1 MSKDVVSETHSTDE
15 SNVVERRIGLAAPFA
30 GIAGIFVFSVAFAG
44 IGLALFGE
52 GSDPGP
58 DIQTV
63 LFGFAGSWAG
73 MLTGILWASNS
84 SFRGLPDLLGLR
96 FRRSDLWLGFG
107 VALAAQVITV
117 LVFLPV
123 KLISPDAYSQVNDSA
138 QELTSVA
145 TGWWIPPFVIC
156 VCVIAP
162 LMEELFFRGVVLK
175 AASQHWG
182 VASGVF
188 VSAFVFGII
197 HFQNYETIPLVVFG
211 ILLALATV
219 KTGRLGSAI
228 IAHMVFNSVSLI
240 VLLG

>member
-1 MSKDVVSETHSTDE
+1 MSKDVVSEADSADE
-15 SNVVERRIGLAAPFA
+15 PNTAERRIGLAAPFA
-30 GIAGIFVFSVAFAG
+30 GLVGIFVFSVAFAG
-44 IGLALFGE
+44 ISFALFGE
-52 GSDPGP
+52 GSEPGP

-73 MLTGILWASNS
+73 MLTGIAWANNL
-84 SFRGLPDLLGLR
+84 SFRGLPALLGLR
-96 FRRSDLWLGFG
+96 FRRSDLWLGAG
-107 VALAAQVITV
+107 VAFAAQIITV
-117 LVFLPV
+117 LIFLPV
-123 KLISPDAYSQVNDSA
+123 KFISPDAYSQVNDSA

-156 VCVIAP
+156 VCLIAP

-182 VASGVF
+182 VASGIF

-211 ILLALATV
+211 ILLALVTV
-219 KTGRLGSAI
+219 KTGRLGPAV
-228 IAHMVFNSVSLI
+228 IAHVIFNSVSTV